1 MMVDDLEDEQTD
13 SKVDRLLSTVE
24 ERACF
29 SSNFANYKSRIL
41 KEKSATSVGSFFNT
55 KK

>member
-13 SKVDRLLSTVE
+13 LKVDKLILSV
-24 ERACF
+24 RKKVCF
-29 SSNFANYKSRIL
+29 RSIFANYKSRIL